1 MKWYPW
7 LRPHLEQLVNSYQSG
22 RGHHALLIQS
32 LPGMGDDALIYA
44 ISRFL
49 MCQQP
54 QGHKSCGQCRGCQ
67 LMQAQ
72 THPDYYAL
80 EPEKGKTTLGI
91 DAVRAVSEKLYE
103 RARLGGAKV
112 VWVKDAAQLTEAAAN
127 ALLKTLEE
135 PPENTW
141 FLMAC
146 REPGRLLATLRSR
159 CRLHHLNVPQEAWAI
174 SWLAR
179 EVTTSQEAA
188 LSALRLCG
196 GAPAAALA
204 QLQPNVWGQREQ
216 LCQALGAVPDSGDW
230 MSLLPVLNHEQA
242 PDRLHWLAALL
253 LDALK
258 IQQGATLISNADA
271 WQLVNS
277 LARRLPGVALRAILH
292 DVCQCR
298 EQLLSV
304 TGLNRELVL
313 TDLLLTIEHY
323 LQPGTTLPVSHL

>member
-54 QGHKSCGQCRGCQ
+54 QGHKSCGQCRSCQ

-72 THPDYYAL
+72 THPDYYTL
-80 EPEKGKTTLGI
+80 EPEKGKTSLGI
-91 DAVRAVSEKLYE
+91 DAVRAVNEKLYE
-103 RARLGGAKV
+103 RSRLGGAKV
-112 VWVKDAAQLTEAAAN
+112 IWLKDAAQLTEAAAN

-141 FLMAC
+141 FLLAC

-179 EVTTSQEAA
+179 EVTVSQEAA

-204 QLQPNVWGQREQ
+204 LLQQKVWAQREQ
-216 LCQALGAVPDSGDW
+216 LCQALGAVADSVDW
-230 MSLLPVLNHEQA
+230 LSLLPVLHHEQA
-242 PDRLHWLAALL
+242 TERLHWLAALL

-258 IQQGATLISNADA
+258 IQQGATLLSNPDA
-271 WQLVNS
+271 WPLVSS
-277 LARRLPGVALRAILH
+277 LAQRLPGVALRAMLN

-298 EQLLSV
+298 DQLLSV

-313 TDLLLTIEHY
+313 TDLLLTFEHY
-323 LQPGTTLPVSHL
+323 LQPGTPLPVSHL